1 MRSSPTRYLETVAI
15 ATLLAA
21 ILLAMV
27 ERYVASVVALL
38 CGIAVL
44 SYLSERGRS

>member
-1 MRSSPTRYLETVAI
+1 MRSRYLEAVAV

-21 ILLAMV
+21 IMLAVV